1 MLAARC
7 TRLGPVQDVVVVEDL
22 PAPEPASGEVVVAVG
37 AAAANFPDV
46 LIAQGLYQ
54 VKLEPPFTVGS
65 EFAGEVVA
73 VGEGVTSVAVG
84 ARVRASAIVGA
95 FAEQAVARAESC
107 VPIPDG
113 VSYEAAAA
121 YGVTYTTAYH
131 VLHTVGCLEAGQW
144 VVVLGAAGGVGLAA
158 VDLARV
164 AGARVLAAASSPDKL
179 AACKEMGAEIVVD
192 YTREDLKAAIK
203 DATGGGAHL
212 VVDPVGGA
220 WSEQALRALRPG
232 GRHVVVGFASG
243 EIPKIPLNLLLVK
256 GISVLGFD
264 LRYVGVEALV
274 EAGATLGAH
283 LAAGRIRP
291 HVGARYPLMRAGDA
305 LLDVAERRAVGKV
318 IVLPGGGSG

>member
-7 TRLGPVQDVVVVEDL
+7 IRLGPVQDVVVEDVPDPV
-22 PAPEPASGEVVVAVG
+22 PAAGEVVVAVG
-37 AAAANFPDV
+37 AAAPNFPDV
-46 LIAQGLYQ
+46 LLAQGLYQ
-54 VKLEPPFTVGS
+54 VKLEPPFTMGS

-73 VGEGVTSVAVG
+73 LGEGVTDVAVG
-84 ARVRASAIVGA
+84 DRVRASAIVGA
-95 FAEQAVARAESC
+95 FAEKAVARAQAC
-107 VPIPDG
+107 TPIADG

-121 YGVTYTTAYH
+121 YGVTYMTAYH
-131 VLHTVGCLEAGQW
+131 ALHSIGRLEAGQW

-164 AGARVLAAASSPDKL
+164 AGAHVVAAASSPAKL
-179 AACKEMGAEIVVD
+179 AACTEMGADVVVD
-192 YTREDLKAAIK
+192 YTRDDLKVAIK
-203 DATGGGAHL
+203 EATGGGAHL

-256 GISVLGFD
+256 GVSVLGLD
-264 LRYVGVEALV
+264 LRYVGAEDM
-274 EAGATLGAH
+274 
-283 LAAGRIRP
+283 AAGNKVLGELLAEGRIHP
-291 HVGARYPLMRAGDA
+291 HVGARYSLLDAREA

-318 IVLPGGGSG
+318 LVIPGLEA